1 MYAELFIMC
10 EREIHLGANMNGV
23 KEQRHCGAFVS
34 FHSKVR
40 YVIIP
45 LKLSNKN
52 NADQAVKTI
61 RWSKGTF
68 LAITLVLFL
77 LSKSCKASDSI
88 ASFYKWWKK
97 SEDVKLWGEK

>member
-1 MYAELFIMC
+1 
-10 EREIHLGANMNGV
+10 MNGV

-45 LKLSNKN
+45 LKLSN
-52 NADQAVKTI
+52 NADQAVQTI
-61 RWSKGTF
+61 RWSKGKF
-68 LAITLVLFL
+68 LATLVLFL